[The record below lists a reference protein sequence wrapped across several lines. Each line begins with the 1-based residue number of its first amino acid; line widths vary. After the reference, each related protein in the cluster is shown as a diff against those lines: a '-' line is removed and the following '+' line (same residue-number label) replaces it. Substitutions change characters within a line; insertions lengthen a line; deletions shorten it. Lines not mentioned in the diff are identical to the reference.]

1 MQNIFREF
9 VFIVC
14 DRIRV
19 IVMVFLMVFMISTAI
34 AVTLPPVY
42 RSTAKFSLI
51 VPQSMDPL
59 QKENSF
65 DYNNRVRRY
74 LQDQKELILS
84 NRVLG
89 KVVAELEPGVRQPV
103 SQKVMDSYRKDI
115 SVDPPAGETFAGSSV
130 FILEYTNSNP
140 ARSMQVASSLTQ
152 NYLEAYRE
160 LSQAKSDY
168 SYSFFLQQTNKL
180 HENMLDKEEKL
191 RAFESKQAL
200 ALLEILNLEP
210 GKSNAE
216 VGPNALLNQFLRSYH
231 ELQVELAGLNSSISY
246 LDREIHKKGIP
257 AVPSEMEG
265 SGRTISVYKTK
276 VAQLQLQ
283 LNEMKPQFSANFE
296 PLKQVEQEFNMSVDS
311 LKKELGRSVDAQK
324 MTAQNIE
331 AKIRQLETI
340 IRGLKDRIQKTAG
353 EKATY
358 ETLKQEYY
366 LARDAYTQ
374 AMAQLEQTRMA
385 KSLNEDKQILTL
397 IDKPS
402 LPVNPFKPNRML
414 IIIGGFVSGLFLS
427 VAVALT
433 MDHFDHRIKT
443 LYDIET
449 YLNVPVLGSVPNVHG

>member
-14 DRIRV
+14 DRIRI
-19 IVMVFLMVFMISTAI
+19 IVLVFLTVFMLSAAV
-34 AVTLPPVY
+34 AVTLPSVY
-42 RSTAKFSLI
+42 RSNAKFSLI

-59 QKENSF
+59 QQENSF
-65 DYNNRVRRY
+65 DYRNRVRRY

-89 KVVAELEPGVRQPV
+89 KVALELDTGIQQPV
-103 SQKVMDSYRKDI
+103 SQKVLDAYRKNIDV
-115 SVDPPAGETFAGSSV
+115 SPPAGETFEGSSV
-130 FILEYTNSNP
+130 FILEYTDSNP
-140 ARSMQVASSLTQ
+140 VRAMQVASSLTE

-160 LSQAKSDY
+160 LSQSKSDY
-168 SYSFFLQQTNKL
+168 SYSFFLSQTKKL
-180 HENMLDKEEKL
+180 HDDMLKKEDKL
-191 RAFESKQAL
+191 REFEKKQAL

-231 ELQVELAGLNSSISY
+231 ELQVELAGLNSSIDY
-246 LDREIHKKGIP
+246 LDKEIHKNGIP
-257 AVPSEMEG
+257 SVPLEMEG

-296 PLKQVEQEFNMSVDS
+296 PLKQVEQEYHLSIDS

-324 MTAQNIE
+324 MTAKGIE
-331 AKIRQLETI
+331 AKIHQLETI
-340 IRGLKDRIQKTAG
+340 INGLKDRIQKTAG

-366 LARDAYTQ
+366 LARDAYTHT
-374 AMAQLEQTRMA
+374 MTQLEQTRMA

-397 IDKPS
+397 IDKPA

-414 IIIGGFVSGLFLS
+414 IIIGGFFSGLFLGI
-427 VAVALT
+427 AVALT
-433 MDHFDHRIKT
+433 VDHFDHRIKT

-449 YLNVPVLGSVPNVHG
+449 HLNVPVLGFVSNV

>member
-14 DRIRV
+14 DRIR
-19 IVMVFLMVFMISTAI
+19 IIALMFLTVFIISGAI

-42 RSTAKFSLI
+42 RSNAKFSLI

-59 QKENSF
+59 QQENSF
-65 DYNNRVRRY
+65 DYRNRVRRY

-89 KVVAELEPGVRQPV
+89 KVALELDPQIQQPV
-103 SQKVMDSYRKDI
+103 SQRILDDYRRNIDV
-115 SVDPPAGETFAGSSV
+115 SPPAGETFEGSSV
-130 FILEYTNSNP
+130 FIVEYTNSNP
-140 ARSMQVASSLTQ
+140 ARAMQVASSLTE

-168 SYSFFLQQTNKL
+168 SYAFFLNQTKKL
-180 HENMLDKEEKL
+180 HEDMLAKEDKL
-191 RAFESKQAL
+191 REFEKKQAL

-216 VGPNALLNQFLRSYH
+216 VGPNALLNQFSRSYH
-231 ELQVELAGLNSSISY
+231 ELQVELAGLNSSIDY
-246 LDREIHKKGIP
+246 LDKEIHKSG
-257 AVPSEMEG
+257 VPSIPLEMEG
-265 SGRTISVYKTK
+265 SGRAISVYKTK

-283 LNEMKPQFSANFE
+283 LNEMKPQFSENFE
-296 PLKQVEQEFNMSVDS
+296 PLKQVEQEYHLSVDS

-324 MTAQNIE
+324 MTAKSIE
-331 AKIRQLETI
+331 AKIHEIETVI
-340 IRGLKDRIQKTAG
+340 KELKDRIRTTAG
-353 EKATY
+353 EKASY

-366 LARDAYTQ
+366 LARDAYTHT
-374 AMAQLEQTRMA
+374 MTQLEQTRMA

-397 IDKPS
+397 IDRPA

-414 IIIGGFVSGLFLS
+414 IVIGGFISGLFMGI
-427 VAVALT
+427 AVALT
-433 MDHFDHRIKT
+433 VDHFDHRIKT

-449 YLNVPVLGSVPNVHG
+449 HLNVPVLGSVSNV

>member
-14 DRIRV
+14 DRIRI
-19 IVMVFLMVFMISTAI
+19 IVLVFLTVFMISAAV
-34 AVTLPPVY
+34 AVTLPSVY
-42 RSTAKFSLI
+42 RSNAKFSLI

-59 QKENSF
+59 QQENSF
-65 DYNNRVRRY
+65 DYRNRVRRY

-89 KVVAELEPGVRQPV
+89 KVALELDTGIRQPV
-103 SQKVMDSYRKDI
+103 SQKVLDAYRKNIDV
-115 SVDPPAGETFAGSSV
+115 SPPAGETFEGSSV

-140 ARSMQVASSLTQ
+140 VRAMQVASSLTE

-160 LSQAKSDY
+160 LSQSKSDY
-168 SYSFFLQQTNKL
+168 SYSFFLSQTKKL
-180 HENMLDKEEKL
+180 HDDMLKKEDKL
-191 RAFESKQAL
+191 REFEKKQAL

-231 ELQVELAGLNSSISY
+231 ELQVELAGLNSSIDY
-246 LDREIHKKGIP
+246 LDKEIHKNGIP
-257 AVPSEMEG
+257 SVPLEMEG

-296 PLKQVEQEFNMSVDS
+296 PLKQVEQEYHLSIDS

-324 MTAQNIE
+324 MTAKGIE
-331 AKIRQLETI
+331 AKIHQLETI
-340 IRGLKDRIQKTAG
+340 INGLKDRIQKTAG

-366 LARDAYTQ
+366 LARDAYTHT
-374 AMAQLEQTRMA
+374 MTQLEQTRMA

-397 IDKPS
+397 IDKPA

-414 IIIGGFVSGLFLS
+414 IIIGGFISGLFLGI
-427 VAVALT
+427 AVALT
-433 MDHFDHRIKT
+433 VDHFDHRIKT

-449 YLNVPVLGSVPNVHG
+449 HLNVPVLGFVSNV

>member
-14 DRIRV
+14 DRMRV
-19 IVMVFLMVFMISTAI
+19 IVLVFLTVFMISAAV
-34 AVTLPPVY
+34 AVTLPSVY
-42 RSTAKFSLI
+42 RSNAKFSLI

-59 QKENSF
+59 QQENSF
-65 DYNNRVRRY
+65 DYRNRVRRY

-89 KVVAELEPGVRQPV
+89 KVALELDPGIRQPV
-103 SQKVMDSYRKDI
+103 SQKILDTYRKNIDV
-115 SVDPPAGETFAGSSV
+115 SPPAGETFEGSSV
-130 FILEYTNSNP
+130 FILEYANSNP
-140 ARSMQVASSLTQ
+140 VRAMQVASSLTE

-160 LSQAKSDY
+160 LSQSKSDY
-168 SYSFFLQQTNKL
+168 SYSFFLSQTKKL
-180 HENMLDKEEKL
+180 HDDMLKKEDKL
-191 RAFESKQAL
+191 REFEKKQAL

-231 ELQVELAGLNSSISY
+231 ELQVELAGLNSSIDY
-246 LDREIHKKGIP
+246 LDKEIHKNGIP
-257 AVPSEMEG
+257 SVPLEMEG

-296 PLKQVEQEFNMSVDS
+296 PLKQVEQEYHLSIDS

-324 MTAQNIE
+324 MTAKGIE
-331 AKIRQLETI
+331 AKIHQLETI
-340 IRGLKDRIQKTAG
+340 INGLKDRIQKTAG

-366 LARDAYTQ
+366 LARDAYTHT
-374 AMAQLEQTRMA
+374 MTQLEQTRMA

-397 IDKPS
+397 IDKPA

-414 IIIGGFVSGLFLS
+414 IIIGGFFSGLFLGI
-427 VAVALT
+427 AVALT
-433 MDHFDHRIKT
+433 VDHFDHRIKT

-449 YLNVPVLGSVPNVHG
+449 HLNVPVLGFVSNV